1 MLVCEIEWVCV
12 ELFWFYLDNGFDFD
26 GHVEGEG
33 IGSNG
38 TSGMVSDGFSKDFHN
53 DVGTSV
59 HDQVLTLEV
68 GGGVDNAKYFDD
80 LFDAVEVTEV
90 FLESGN
96 DAEATETGGLI
107 SFVNIRITHHT
118 RHECPIVHPKRQMSR
133 DIQHVSRRTTHNV
146 IIGPWCRRF
155 RQCHA
160 QLLQPFFH
168 MHLPPR
174 HTISI
179 MTTGHHC
186 HYLRLRR
193 CRHPKTQPLNS
204 HPH

>member
-107 SFVNIRITHHT
+107 SFVNIASLTTPVMSVPSST
-118 RHECPIVHPKRQMSR
+118 RNGKCPEIYNMFP
-133 DIQHVSRRTTHNV
+133 D
-146 IIGPWCRRF
+146 
-155 RQCHA
+155 A
-160 QLLQPFFH
+160 
-168 MHLPPR
+168 R
-174 HTISI
+174 HT
-179 MTTGHHC
+179 M
-186 HYLRLRR
+186 L
-193 CRHPKTQPLNS
+193 
-204 HPH
+204 